1 MEPIPEHA
9 DTAGDWALNS
19 CGQIV
24 AAYDK
29 TRVFKGMTHKYF
41 CVCTCGDNVI
51 LRRGLVLRPHFA
63 YKAHRQNGCTGTVG
77 CKETEVHYNAKWLLR
92 DIFPQ
97 INFWTVC
104 WRDHRNT
111 PTQYTG
117 LGWTATVEK
126 QIPGTLRIA
135 DVLLQNSST
144 GEAVALEVF
153 HTHAVTTDKLEECK
167 RVGVRIIEVV
177 ATRITS
183 DCRDL
188 DNELD
193 QCECRDCAKCQRE
206 EQARQASFEAFRILR
221 EQEHEEELTRME
233 LEELEREQLREQNAA
248 REAER
253 IEQERKRQEIRTRE
267 REAREVKRQLDL
279 DQVAIRQGRR
289 QIFMRKM
296 EELQNL
302 LYKAEKDL
310 HTASAIHKEH
320 QHKLPSLQRTL
331 MIEEYNS
338 CTSAVTACQDV
349 LELHKDSGRCK
360 RSRLSLANAGC
371 IACAVSKFRC
381 TKHDDRDIEQWTK

>member
-1 MEPIPEHA
+1 MEPQHT

-29 TRVFKGMTHKYF
+29 TRVFKGATHKYF
-41 CVCTCGDNVI
+41 CVCTCGENVI

-63 YKAHRQNGCTGTVG
+63 YKAHRLNGCTGTTG
-77 CKETEVHYNAKWLLR
+77 CKETEVHYNAKWLLN

-97 INFWTVC
+97 IKFWTVC
-104 WRDHRNT
+104 WRDHRT
-111 PTQYTG
+111 TKTIYTG
-117 LGWTATVEK
+117 PEWTATVEK

-153 HTHAVTTDKLEECK
+153 HKHAVTSDKLEECK
-167 RVGVRIIEVV
+167 RAGVRIIEVV
-177 ATRITS
+177 ATMITS

-188 DNELD
+188 NNELD

-206 EQARQASFEAFRILR
+206 EQARQERFEAYCILR
-221 EQEHEEELTRME
+221 EQERQEEHARME
-233 LEELEREQLREQNAA
+233 LEELKREQLRVQNAA

-267 REAREVKRQLDL
+267 REAHEVKRQLDL
-279 DQVAIRQGRR
+279 VQSAVRQGRR
-289 QIFMRKM
+289 LVFMRKM
-296 EELQNL
+296 EELQKL

-310 HTASAIHKEH
+310 HAASAIHKEH

-331 MIEEYNS
+331 VIEQYNS
-338 CTSAVTACQDV
+338 CTCAVTACQDA

-381 TKHDDRDIEQWTK
+381 SKHDDRDTEKWTK